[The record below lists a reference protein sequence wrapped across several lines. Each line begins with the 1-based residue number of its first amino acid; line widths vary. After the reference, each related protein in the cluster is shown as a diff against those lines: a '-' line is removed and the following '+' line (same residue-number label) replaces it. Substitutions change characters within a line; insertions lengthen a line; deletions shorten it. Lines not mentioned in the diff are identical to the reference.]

1 MSITNETVDRMAAL
15 SRLELSRQEREQL
28 AGELETIVSY
38 MDILSQLPIGEE
50 EPAGEGSVLCNVLRE
65 DRALCSMDRSQ
76 LLSNAPL
83 TDGET
88 LLVPRAVD

>member
-1 MSITNETVDRMAAL
+1 MSIQKETVDRMAAL
-15 SRLELSRQEREQL
+15 SRLELSEPEREQL
-28 AGELETIVSY
+28 TAELETIVSY
-38 MDILSQLPIGEE
+38 MDILSQLPVGDEA
-50 EPAGEGSVLCNVLRE
+50 PSGEGFTLRNVLRE
-65 DRALCSMDRSQ
+65 DQVLCSMDRAQ

>member
-1 MSITNETVDRMAAL
+1 MSIQKETVDRMAAL
-15 SRLELSRQEREQL
+15 SRLELSGPEREQL
-28 AGELETIVSY
+28 TAELETIVSY
-38 MDILSQLPIGEE
+38 MDILSQLPVGEE
-50 EPAGEGSVLCNVLRE
+50 PSGEGFTLCNVLRE
-65 DRALCSMDRSQ
+65 DQVLCSMDRAQ

>member
-1 MSITNETVDRMAAL
+1 MSIQKETVDRMAAL
-15 SRLELSRQEREQL
+15 SRLELSEPEREQL
-28 AGELETIVSY
+28 TAELETIVSY
-38 MDILSQLPIGEE
+38 MDILSQLPVGD
-50 EPAGEGSVLCNVLRE
+50 EPSGEGFTLRNVLRE
-65 DRALCSMDRSQ
+65 DQVLCSMDRAQ